1 MYALRA
7 ACLAELERLSEQGRV
22 DLFYGDESGV
32 SLEPCVPYAWQ
43 FADEQV
49 SMPAARGGGVN
60 CFALLARDNRR
71 LTQTTPEAITSGF
84 VAEQLDRF
92 SFTLS
97 KPTVV
102 VLDNAPIHHG
112 RAVRQRRDAWQGR
125 GLFVFYLPT
134 YSPHLNIAEIL
145 WRKLK
150 YEWLRAE
157 DYADAP
163 TLHHQTWLALK
174 AVGESLRINFSPFRQ
189 SAGLNQS

>member
-1 MYALRA
+1 MS
-7 ACLAELERLSEQGRV
+7 ERGRL

-49 SMPAARGGGVN
+49 SMPAAKGGHLN
-60 CFALLARDNRR
+60 CLALLARDGRCLAR
-71 LTQTTPEAITSGF
+71 TTAGAITGAF
-84 VAEQLDRF
+84 VAEQLDQ
-92 SFTLS
+92 LS
-97 KPTVV
+97 LRLTRPTVV

-134 YSPHLNIAEIL
+134 YSPHLNIAEVL

-150 YEWLRAE
+150 YEWLRPE
-157 DYADAP
+157 DYADEG
-163 TLHHQTWLALK
+163 TLHLQVWLALK
-174 AVGESLRINFSPFRQ
+174 AVGRSLMIHFSPYRQ
-189 SAGLNQS
+189 SGGLNQA